1 MDDDAADGAGQQAP
15 VALVTGASRGI
26 GKASAL
32 ALAEKGFDVGIG
44 ARTVHAGEGHD
55 DTRDA
60 PLPGSL
66 DETAAGIEERG
77 QRALLLPMDLH
88 DRASLVAA
96 AEKLASQWG
105 RIDVLVNNAVDT
117 GPGSMDLFVD
127 TDIDTF
133 ERKISA
139 NYLSQLAL
147 IKAVLPGMLARGSGR
162 IINITSASG
171 TMDPPAPAGQGG
183 WGLAYSASKG
193 AFHRVAGVLGVEVGP
208 QGVFAFNVEPG
219 MILTERMVENQR
231 ALGLENKYPAAPPS
245 VPASVVAW
253 LASMPQ
259 EAADEHNAQ
268 TFTAQRVA
276 WQEGLHEDWRA
287 SRA

>member
-1 MDDDAADGAGQQAP
+1 MAAMAEDEQDVVP

-32 ALAEKGFDVGIG
+32 ALAERGFDVAVG
-44 ARTVHAGEGHD
+44 ARTVKAGTGHD

-66 DETAAGIEERG
+66 EETAAGISERG
-77 QRALLLPMDLH
+77 QRALMVPMDLH
-88 DRASLVAA
+88 DRSSLIAA
-96 AEKLASQWG
+96 VEQVLGDWG

-117 GPGSMDLFVD
+117 GPGSMDLFAD
-127 TDIDTF
+127 TDLDTF
-133 ERKISA
+133 ERKIQA

-162 IINITSASG
+162 VVNITSASG
-171 TMDPPAPAGQGG
+171 TMDPSAPAGEGG

-193 AFHRVAGVLGVEVGP
+193 AFHRIAGVLGVEVGP

-219 MILTERMVENQR
+219 MILTERMVENQK

-253 LASMPQ
+253 LASMP
-259 EAADEHNAQ
+259 AAQAAERNGE

-276 WQEGLHEDWRA
+276 WQEGLHDDWREERSA
-287 SRA
+287 

>member
-1 MDDDAADGAGQQAP
+1 MDE

-26 GKASAL
+26 GKAAAL
-32 ALAEKGFDVGIG
+32 ALAEKGFDVAVG
-44 ARTVHAGEGHD
+44 ARTIQEGTGHD

-66 DETAAGIEERG
+66 EATGAGIEAHGR
-77 QRALLLPMDLH
+77 RALLVPMDLH
-88 DRASLVAA
+88 DRASLTAA
-96 AEKLASQWG
+96 VDTVLERWG

-117 GPGSMDLFVD
+117 GPGSMDLFAD
-127 TDIDTF
+127 TDLATF
-133 ERKISA
+133 ERKIQA
-139 NYLSQLAL
+139 NYLSQLHL
-147 IKAVLPGMLARGSGR
+147 IKAVLPGMLQRGSGR
-162 IINITSASG
+162 IIDITSASG

-193 AFHRVAGVLGVEVGP
+193 AFHRIAGVLGIEVGP
-208 QGVFAFNVEPG
+208 QGVYAFNVEPG
-219 MILTERMVENQR
+219 MILTERMIENQK

-253 LASMPQ
+253 LASMPDEQ
-259 EAADEHNAQ
+259 AAERNTQ

-276 WQEGLHEDWRA
+276 WQEGLHPDWRPGKG
-287 SRA
+287 

>member
-1 MDDDAADGAGQQAP
+1 MTAMSDDSSSRP

-32 ALAEKGFDVGIG
+32 ALAEQGFDVAVA
-44 ARTVHAGEGHD
+44 ARTLAAGTGHD

-66 DETAAGIEERG
+66 EETGAGIEERG
-77 QRALLLPMDLH
+77 GRALLVQIDLH
-88 DRASLVAA
+88 DRSSLEAA
-96 AEKLASQWG
+96 AAKVETEWG

-117 GPGSMDLFVD
+117 GPGSMDLFAD
-127 TDIDTF
+127 TDLDTF
-133 ERKISA
+133 ERKIQA

-162 IINITSASG
+162 IVNITSASG

-193 AFHRVAGVLGVEVGP
+193 AFHRIAGVLAVEVGP

-219 MILTERMVENQR
+219 MILTERMVANQE
-231 ALGLENKYPAAPPS
+231 ALGLENKFPAAPPS

-253 LASMPQ
+253 LGSMPA
-259 EAADEHNAQ
+259 EKAEELNGT
-268 TFTAQRVA
+268 TFTAQRTA
-276 WQEGLHEDWRA
+276 WQEGLHEDWRPPR
-287 SRA
+287 S